1 LLKLIRWSN
10 LDAYYNLAAEE
21 YIFTSL
27 DRDQEYLLLWQNQNA
42 VVVGKHQN
50 TIEEINTAYVNE
62 HGVQVVRRL
71 SGGGAVYHDL
81 GNLNYSF
88 IVNAPKRRYN
98 FREMSR
104 PVADTLIRL
113 GVNVEFSGRNDL
125 VIDGKKISG
134 SAQFIRRGRIL
145 HHGTLLFHSDLD
157 QISRVLAVKDDKIA
171 SKGVKSVRSRVT
183 NICEYLPGIT
193 VRAFQ
198 SHLEETLLGRN
209 LSVYEFSEADVAAIS
224 ALRDSKYV
232 TWEWNYGYSP
242 EYDIKKDRRL
252 ANGGLS
258 IYIKVQK
265 GVIQAISIRGDFFGD
280 GDIEEMEQSLQ
291 NVNLCEEDVRETLKG
306 FDVDHYIYG
315 ITLDELVEMI
325 VR

>member
-1 LLKLIRWSN
+1 MKLIRWYN
-10 LDAYYNLAAEE
+10 PDAYYNLAAEE

-27 DRDQEYLLLWQNQNA
+27 DREQEYLLLWQNQNA

-50 TIEEINTAYVNE
+50 TIEEINNAYVKE

-88 IVNAPKRRYN
+88 IVNAPTGRYN
-98 FREMSR
+98 FREMSQ
-104 PVADTLIRL
+104 PVVYTLIRL

-183 NICEYLPGIT
+183 NICEYLPGVT
-193 VRAFQ
+193 VRVFQ
-198 SHLEETLLGRN
+198 SQLEKTLLDRN
-209 LSVYEFSEADVAAIS
+209 LTVYEFSEADVAAIS
-224 ALRDSKYV
+224 TLRDSKYA

-242 EYDIKKDRRL
+242 EYDIKKDRRF
-252 ANGGLS
+252 ANGGLR

-265 GVIQAISIRGDFFGD
+265 GVIQTISIRGDFFGD
-280 GDIEEMEQSLQ
+280 GDLEEIEQSLQ
-291 NVNLCEEDVRETLKG
+291 NVKLREEDVHEALKA
-306 FDVDHYIYG
+306 FDIGHYIYG
-315 ITLDELVEMI
+315 ITLDELVDII

>member
-1 LLKLIRWSN
+1 MKLIRWSN

-50 TIEEINTAYVNE
+50 TIEEINTAYVKE

-88 IVNAPKRRYN
+88 IVNAPTGRYN
-98 FREMSR
+98 FREMSQ

-157 QISRVLAVKDDKIA
+157 QVSRVLTVKDDKIA

-198 SHLEETLLGRN
+198 SQLEKTLLERN
-209 LSVYEFSEADVAAIS
+209 LTVYEFSEADVAAIS

-242 EYDIKKDRRL
+242 EYDIKKERRL

-265 GVIQAISIRGDFFGD
+265 GIIQTISIHGDFFGD
-280 GDIEEMEQSLQ
+280 GDIEEIEHSLQ
-291 NVNLCEEDVRETLKG
+291 NVNLSEEHVREALKT
-306 FDVDHYIYG
+306 FDIDHYIFG
-315 ITLDELVEMI
+315 VTLDGLVDII

>member
-1 LLKLIRWSN
+1 MKLIRWSN

-50 TIEEINTAYVNE
+50 TIEEINTAYVKE
-62 HGVQVVRRL
+62 HGVQVARRL

-88 IVNAPKRRYN
+88 IVNAPKGRYN
-98 FREMSR
+98 FREMSQ

-157 QISRVLAVKDDKIA
+157 QISRVLTVKDDKIA

-193 VRAFQ
+193 VHAFQ
-198 SHLEETLLGRN
+198 SQLEKTLLGRN
-209 LSVYEFSEADVAAIS
+209 LSMYEFSEADMAAIS
-224 ALRDSKYV
+224 TLRDSKYA

-242 EYDIKKDRRL
+242 AYDIKKDRHL

-258 IYIKVQK
+258 IYMKVQK
-265 GVIQAISIRGDFFGD
+265 GIIQTITIRGDFFGD
-280 GDIEEMEQSLQ
+280 GDLEEIEQSLQ
-291 NVNLCEEDVRETLKG
+291 NVNLSEEHVREALKA

-315 ITLDELVEMI
+315 ITLDELVDII

>member
-1 LLKLIRWSN
+1 MKLIRWYN

-27 DRDQEYLLLWQNQNA
+27 DKGQEYLLLWQNQNA

-50 TIEEINTAYVNE
+50 TIEEINTAYVKE

-88 IVNAPKRRYN
+88 IVNAPMGVYN
-98 FREMSR
+98 FRELSQ

-134 SAQFIRRGRIL
+134 SAQFIRRDRIL
-145 HHGTLLFHSDLD
+145 HHGTLLFNSDLD
-157 QISRVLAVKDDKIA
+157 QISQVLAEKDDRIT
-171 SKGVKSVRSRVT
+171 SKGVKSVRSRMT
-183 NICEYLPGIT
+183 NICEYLPRIT
-193 VRAFQ
+193 VGAFQ
-198 SHLEETLLGRN
+198 SHLEETLLDRN
-209 LSVYEFSEADVAAIS
+209 LTVYEFSEADVAAIS
-224 ALRDSKYV
+224 ALRDSKYA

-242 EYDIKKDRRL
+242 EYDIKKDRHL
-252 ANGGLS
+252 ANGSLS

-265 GVIQAISIRGDFFGD
+265 GVIQTICIRGDFFGE
-280 GDIEEMEQSLQ
+280 GDVEEIEQNLQ
-291 NVNLCEEDVRETLKG
+291 NVNLCEEDVREALKT

-315 ITLDELVEMI
+315 ITLDELVEVI

>member
-1 LLKLIRWSN
+1 MKLIRWYN
-10 LDAYYNLAAEE
+10 PDAYYNLAAEE

-27 DRDQEYLLLWQNQNA
+27 DREQEYLLLWQNQNT

-50 TIEEINTAYVNE
+50 TIEEINTAYVKE

-88 IVNAPKRRYN
+88 IVNAAKGRYD
-98 FREMSR
+98 FREMSQ

-157 QISRVLAVKDDKIA
+157 RISRVLAVKDDKIA

-183 NICEYLPGIT
+183 NICEYLSGIT

-198 SHLEETLLGRN
+198 TQLEKTLLDRN
-209 LSVYEFSEADVAAIS
+209 LTVYEFSKADVAAIS

-265 GVIQAISIRGDFFGD
+265 GIIQTISIRGDFFGD
-280 GDIEEMEQSLQ
+280 SDLEEIEQSLQ
-291 NVNLCEEDVRETLKG
+291 NVKLCEEDVHEALKA
-306 FDVDHYIYG
+306 FDIDHYIYG
-315 ITLDELVEMI
+315 ITLDELVDII

>member
-1 LLKLIRWSN
+1 MKLIRWYN

-27 DRDQEYLLLWQNQNA
+27 DREQEYLLLWQNQNA

-50 TIEEINTAYVNE
+50 TIEEINTAYVKE

-88 IVNAPKRRYN
+88 IVNAPMGVYN
-98 FREMSR
+98 FRELSQ

-134 SAQFIRRGRIL
+134 SAQFIRRDRIL
-145 HHGTLLFHSDLD
+145 HHGTLLFNSDLD
-157 QISRVLAVKDDKIA
+157 QISQVLAVKDDKIT
-171 SKGVKSVRSRVT
+171 SKGVKSVRSRMT
-183 NICEYLPGIT
+183 NICEYLPRIT
-193 VRAFQ
+193 VGAFQ
-198 SHLEETLLGRN
+198 SHLEETLLDRN
-209 LSVYEFSEADVAAIS
+209 LTVGEFSEADVAAIS
-224 ALRDSKYV
+224 ALRDSKYA

-242 EYDIKKDRRL
+242 EYDIKKDRHL

-265 GVIQAISIRGDFFGD
+265 GVIQTICIRGDFFGD
-280 GDIEEMEQSLQ
+280 GDVEEIEQNLQ
-291 NVNLCEEDVRETLKG
+291 NVNLCEEDVREALKT

-315 ITLDELVEMI
+315 ITLDELVEVI

>member
-1 LLKLIRWSN
+1 MKLIRWYN
-10 LDAYYNLAAEE
+10 PDAYYNLAAEE

-27 DRDQEYLLLWQNQNA
+27 DREQEYLLLWQNQNT

-50 TIEEINTAYVNE
+50 TIEEINTAYVKE

-88 IVNAPKRRYN
+88 IVNAAKGRYN
-98 FREMSR
+98 FREMSQ

-157 QISRVLAVKDDKIA
+157 RISRVLAVKDDKIA

-183 NICEYLPGIT
+183 NISEYLPGIT

-198 SHLEETLLGRN
+198 SQLEKTLLGRN
-209 LSVYEFSEADVAAIS
+209 LSMYEFSEADVAATIT
-224 ALRDSKYV
+224 LRDSKYA

-258 IYIKVQK
+258 IYMKVQR
-265 GVIQAISIRGDFFGD
+265 GIIQTITIRGDFFGD
-280 GDIEEMEQSLQ
+280 GDLEEIEQSLQ
-291 NVNLCEEDVRETLKG
+291 NIKLCEEDVREALKA
-306 FDVDHYIYG
+306 FDIDHYIHG
-315 ITLDELVEMI
+315 TTLDELVDII

>member
-1 LLKLIRWSN
+1 MKLIRWYN
-10 LDAYYNLAAEE
+10 PDAYYNLAAEE

-27 DRDQEYLLLWQNQNA
+27 DKEQEYLLLWQNQNA

-50 TIEEINTAYVNE
+50 TIEEINTAYVKE

-81 GNLNYSF
+81 GNLNYTF
-88 IVNAPKRRYN
+88 IVNAPKGRYN
-98 FREMSR
+98 FREMSQ

-113 GVNVEFSGRNDL
+113 GVNVDFSGRNDL

-134 SAQFIRRGRIL
+134 SAQFIRQGRIL
-145 HHGTLLFHSDLD
+145 HHGTLLLHSDLD
-157 QISRVLAVKDDKIA
+157 QVSRVLTVKDDKIA

-198 SHLEETLLGRN
+198 SQLEKTLLDRN
-209 LSVYEFSEADVAAIS
+209 LTVYEFSEADVAAIS

-265 GVIQAISIRGDFFGD
+265 GIIQTISIRGDFFSD
-280 GDIEEMEQSLQ
+280 GDVEEIEQSLR
-291 NVNLCEEDVRETLKG
+291 NVNLCEEDVRATLKA

-315 ITLDELVEMI
+315 VTLDELVDII

>member
-1 LLKLIRWSN
+1 MKLIRWHN

-21 YIFTSL
+21 YVFTSL
-27 DRDQEYLLLWQNQNA
+27 DREQDYLLLWQNQNA

-50 TIEEINTAYVNE
+50 TIEEINTAYVKE

-88 IVNAPKRRYN
+88 IVNAPMGVYN
-98 FREMSR
+98 FRELCQ

-134 SAQFIRRGRIL
+134 NAQFISGGRIL

-157 QISRVLAVKDDKIA
+157 RISKVLAVKDDKIT
-171 SKGVKSVRSRVT
+171 SKGIKSVRSRVT

-193 VRAFQ
+193 VDAFQ
-198 SHLEETLLGRN
+198 SHLEETLLSRN
-209 LSVYEFSEADVAAIS
+209 LTVYEFSKSDLAGIS
-224 ALRDSKYV
+224 ALRNSKYA

-252 ANGGLS
+252 ANGDLS
-258 IYIKVQK
+258 LYIKVQK
-265 GVIQAISIRGDFFGD
+265 GVIQTIRIRGNFFGNVEE
-280 GDIEEMEQSLQ
+280 IEHCLQ
-291 NVNLCEEDVRETLKG
+291 NVNFCEEDVRETLKTIY
-306 FDVDHYIYG
+306 VDHFIYG
-315 ITLDELVEMI
+315 ITLDELVEVI
-325 VR
+325 VK

>member
-50 TIEEINTAYVNE
+50 TIEEINTAYVKE

-88 IVNAPKRRYN
+88 IVNAPEGRYN
-98 FREMSR
+98 FREMSQ

-134 SAQFIRRGRIL
+134 NAQFISGGRIL
-145 HHGTLLFHSDLD
+145 HHGTLLFHTDLD
-157 QISRVLAVKDDKIA
+157 QISRVLAVKDDKII
-171 SKGVKSVRSRVT
+171 SKGVKSVRGRVA

-193 VRAFQ
+193 VDIFQ

-209 LSVYEFSEADVAAIS
+209 LTVYELSEADVAAIS
-224 ALRDSKYV
+224 TLRNSKYA

-242 EYDIKKDRRL
+242 EYDIKKDRRWL
-252 ANGGLS
+252 SGGLS

-265 GVIQAISIRGDFFGD
+265 GAIQTISIRGDFFGD
-280 GDIEEMEQSLQ
+280 GDIEEIEQSLQ
-291 NVNLCEEDVRETLKG
+291 NVNLCEEDVREALKA
-306 FDVDHYIYG
+306 FNLDHYIYG

-325 VR
+325 VS

>member
-1 LLKLIRWSN
+1 MKLIRWNS

-21 YIFTSL
+21 YIFASL
-27 DRDQEYLLLWQNQNA
+27 DREQEYVLLWQNKNA

-50 TIEEINTAYVNE
+50 TIEEINTDYVKE
-62 HGVQVVRRL
+62 HDVQVVRRL
-71 SGGGAVYHDL
+71 TGGGAVYHDL

-88 IVNAPKRRYN
+88 IVSAPTRMYN
-98 FREMSR
+98 FRELGQ
-104 PVADTLIRL
+104 PIADTLIRL

-134 SAQFIRRGRIL
+134 SAQFARGGRIL

-157 QISRVLAVKDDKIA
+157 RISQVLRVKDDKIS
-171 SKGVKSVRSRVT
+171 SKGIKSVRSRVT
-183 NICEYLPGIT
+183 NIGEYLPGIT
-193 VRAFQ
+193 VGAFQ
-198 SHLEETLLGRN
+198 SHLEETLLDRN
-209 LSVYEFSEADVAAIS
+209 LTVYEFSEADTTAIS
-224 ALRDSKYV
+224 ALRDSKYA

-242 EYDIKKDRRL
+242 EYDIKKERRF

-265 GVIQAISIRGDFFGD
+265 GLIQTISIRGDFFGD
-280 GDIEEMEQSLQ
+280 SEIGEIEKSLQ
-291 NVNLCEEDVRETLKG
+291 NVNLCEEDVRKALNA
-306 FDVDHYIYG
+306 FDIEAYIYG
-315 ITLDELVEMI
+315 ITLDELVEVI

>member
-1 LLKLIRWSN
+1 MKLIRWYN

-21 YIFTSL
+21 YVFTSL
-27 DRDQEYLLLWQNQNA
+27 DREQEYLLLWQNQNA

-50 TIEEINTAYVNE
+50 TIEEINNAYVKE

-88 IVNAPKRRYN
+88 IVNAPMGVYN
-98 FREMSR
+98 FRELCQ

-113 GVNVEFSGRNDL
+113 GVHVEFSGRNDL

-134 SAQFIRRGRIL
+134 NAQFIRRGRIL
-145 HHGTLLFHSDLD
+145 HHGTLLLHSDLD
-157 QISRVLAVKDDKIA
+157 RISKVLVGKDDRIT
-171 SKGVKSVRSRVT
+171 SKGIKSVRSRVT

-193 VRAFQ
+193 VDAFQ
-198 SHLEETLLGRN
+198 SHLEETLLSRN
-209 LSVYEFSEADVAAIS
+209 LTVYEFSKADLAAIS
-224 ALRDSKYV
+224 ALRNSKYA

-252 ANGGLS
+252 ANSDLS

-265 GVIQAISIRGDFFGD
+265 GVIQTIRIRGNFFGD
-280 GDIEEMEQSLQ
+280 VEEIEQSLH
-291 NVNLCEEDVRETLKG
+291 NVNFCEEDVRETLKAI
-306 FDVDHYIYG
+306 DVDQFIYG
-315 ITLDELVEMI
+315 ITLDELVEVI
-325 VR
+325 VK

>member
-1 LLKLIRWSN
+1 MKLIRWHN

-21 YIFTSL
+21 YVFTSL
-27 DRDQEYLLLWQNQNA
+27 DREQDYLLLWQNQNA
-42 VVVGKHQN
+42 VGVGKHQN
-50 TIEEINTAYVNE
+50 TIEEINTAYVKE

-88 IVNAPKRRYN
+88 IVNAPMGVYN
-98 FREMSR
+98 FRELCQ

-157 QISRVLAVKDDKIA
+157 QVSRVLTVKDDKIA

-193 VRAFQ
+193 VDAFQ
-198 SHLEETLLGRN
+198 SHLEETLLSRN
-209 LSVYEFSEADVAAIS
+209 LTVYEFSKSDLAGIS
-224 ALRDSKYV
+224 ALRNSKYA

-252 ANGGLS
+252 ANGDLS
-258 IYIKVQK
+258 LYIKVQK
-265 GVIQAISIRGDFFGD
+265 GVIQTIRIRGNFFGNVEE
-280 GDIEEMEQSLQ
+280 IEHCLQ
-291 NVNLCEEDVRETLKG
+291 NVNFCEEDVRETLKTIY
-306 FDVDHYIYG
+306 VDHFIYG
-315 ITLDELVEMI
+315 ITLDELVEVI
-325 VR
+325 VK

>member
-1 LLKLIRWSN
+1 MKLIRWYN
-10 LDAYYNLAAEE
+10 PDAYYNLAAEE

-50 TIEEINTAYVNE
+50 TIEEINTAYVKE

-88 IVNAPKRRYN
+88 IVNAPTGRYN
-98 FREMSR
+98 FREMSQ
-104 PVADTLIRL
+104 PVVDTLIRL

-193 VRAFQ
+193 VCAFQ
-198 SHLEETLLGRN
+198 SQLEKTLLGRN
-209 LSVYEFSEADVAAIS
+209 LSMHEFSEADVAAIS
-224 ALRDSKYV
+224 TLRDSKYA

-242 EYDIKKDRRL
+242 EYDIKKDRRF
-252 ANGGLS
+252 ANSGLS
-258 IYIKVQK
+258 IYMKVHK
-265 GVIQAISIRGDFFGD
+265 GIIQTITIRGDFFGD
-280 GDIEEMEQSLQ
+280 GDLEEIEQSLQ
-291 NVNLCEEDVRETLKG
+291 NISLSEEHVREALKA

-315 ITLDELVEMI
+315 ITLDELVDII

>member
-1 LLKLIRWSN
+1 MKLIRWYN
-10 LDAYYNLAAEE
+10 PDAYYNLAAEE

-27 DRDQEYLLLWQNQNA
+27 DREQEYLLLWQNQNA

-50 TIEEINTAYVNE
+50 TIEEINAAYVKE

-88 IVNAPKRRYN
+88 IVNAPTGKYN
-98 FREMSR
+98 FRELCQ

-113 GVNVEFSGRNDL
+113 GANVEFAGRNDL

-134 SAQFIRRGRIL
+134 NAQFIRGDRIL

-157 QISRVLAVKDDKIA
+157 RISQVLAVKEDKIS
-171 SKGVKSVRSRVT
+171 SKGIKSVRSRVT
-183 NICEYLPGIT
+183 NICDYLPGIT
-193 VRAFQ
+193 VAEFQ
-198 SHLEETLLGRN
+198 SHLEETLLSRN
-209 LSVYEFSEADVAAIS
+209 LTVYEFSQGDIAAIS
-224 ALRDSKYV
+224 ALRDGKYA

-242 EYDIKKDRRL
+242 EYDIKKDRRF
-252 ANGGLS
+252 ANGSLS
-258 IYIKVQK
+258 IYLKVQK
-265 GVIQAISIRGDFFGD
+265 GVIQTISIRGDFFGD
-280 GDIEEMEQSLQ
+280 GDIEEIERSLQ
-291 NVNLCEEDVRETLKG
+291 NVNLCEEDVHESLEAY
-306 FDVDHYIYG
+306 DIDHYIYG
-315 ITLDELVEMI
+315 LTLEELVEMI

>member
-1 LLKLIRWSN
+1 MKLIRWYN
-10 LDAYYNLAAEE
+10 PDAYYNLAAEE

-27 DRDQEYLLLWQNQNA
+27 DREQEYLLLWQNQNT

-50 TIEEINTAYVNE
+50 TIEEINTAYVKE

-88 IVNAPKRRYN
+88 IVNAPMGGYN
-98 FREMSR
+98 FREMSQ

-157 QISRVLAVKDDKIA
+157 QVSRVLTVKDDKIA

-193 VRAFQ
+193 VHAFQ
-198 SHLEETLLGRN
+198 SQLKKTLLDRN
-209 LSVYEFSEADVAAIS
+209 LTVYEFSEADVAAIS
-224 ALRDSKYV
+224 ALRDSKYA

-265 GVIQAISIRGDFFGD
+265 GIIQTITIRGDFFGD
-280 GDIEEMEQSLQ
+280 GDLEEIEQSLQ
-291 NVNLCEEDVRETLKG
+291 NVNLSEEHVRGAIKA
-306 FDVDHYIYG
+306 FDIDHYIHG
-315 ITLDELVEMI
+315 ITLDELVDII

>member
-1 LLKLIRWSN
+1 MKLIRWHN

-21 YIFTSL
+21 YVFTSL
-27 DRDQEYLLLWQNQNA
+27 DREQDYLLLWQNQNA

-50 TIEEINTAYVNE
+50 TIEEINTAYVKE

-88 IVNAPKRRYN
+88 IVNAPMGVYN
-98 FREMSR
+98 FRELCQ

-134 SAQFIRRGRIL
+134 NAQFIRGGRIL

-157 QISRVLAVKDDKIA
+157 RISKVLAVKDDKIT
-171 SKGVKSVRSRVT
+171 SKGIKSVRSRVT

-193 VRAFQ
+193 VDAFQ
-198 SHLEETLLGRN
+198 SHLEETLLSRN
-209 LSVYEFSEADVAAIS
+209 LTVYEFSKSDLAGIS
-224 ALRDSKYV
+224 ALRNSKYA

-252 ANGGLS
+252 ANGDLS
-258 IYIKVQK
+258 LYIKVQK
-265 GVIQAISIRGDFFGD
+265 GVIQTIRIRGNFFGNVEE
-280 GDIEEMEQSLQ
+280 IEHCLQ
-291 NVNLCEEDVRETLKG
+291 NVNFCEEDVRETLKTIY
-306 FDVDHYIYG
+306 VDHFIYG
-315 ITLDELVEMI
+315 ITLDELVEVI
-325 VR
+325 VK

>member
-1 LLKLIRWSN
+1 MKLIRWYN
-10 LDAYYNLAAEE
+10 PDAYYNLAAEE

-42 VVVGKHQN
+42 VVIGKHQN
-50 TIEEINTAYVNE
+50 TIEEINTAYVKE

-88 IVNAPKRRYN
+88 IINAPTGKYN
-98 FREMSR
+98 FREMSQ
-104 PVADTLIRL
+104 PVVDTLIRL

-157 QISRVLAVKDDKIA
+157 QISRVLAVKEDKIG

-198 SHLEETLLGRN
+198 SQLEKTLRGRN
-209 LSVYEFSEADVAAIS
+209 LSIYEFSEADMAAIS
-224 ALRDSKYV
+224 TLRDSKYA

-252 ANGGLS
+252 ANCGLS
-258 IYIKVQK
+258 IYMNVQK
-265 GVIQAISIRGDFFGD
+265 GIIQTITIRGDFFGD
-280 GDIEEMEQSLQ
+280 GDLEEIEQSLQ
-291 NVNLCEEDVRETLKG
+291 NVNLSEEHVREALKA
-306 FDVDHYIYG
+306 FDIDHYIHE
-315 ITLDELVEMI
+315 ITLDELVDII

>member
-1 LLKLIRWSN
+1 MKLIRWYN
-10 LDAYYNLAAEE
+10 PDAYYNLAAEE

-27 DRDQEYLLLWQNQNA
+27 DREQEYLLLWQNQNT

-50 TIEEINTAYVNE
+50 TIEEINTAYVKE

-88 IVNAPKRRYN
+88 IVNAAKGRYD
-98 FREMSR
+98 FREMSQ

-157 QISRVLAVKDDKIA
+157 RISRVLAVKDDKIA

-198 SHLEETLLGRN
+198 TQLEKTLLDRN
-209 LSVYEFSEADVAAIS
+209 LTVYEFSKADVAAIS

-265 GVIQAISIRGDFFGD
+265 GIIQTISIRGDFFGD
-280 GDIEEMEQSLQ
+280 SDLEEIEQSLQ
-291 NVNLCEEDVRETLKG
+291 NVKLYEEDVHEALKA
-306 FDVDHYIYG
+306 FDIDHYIYG
-315 ITLDELVEMI
+315 ITLDELVDII